1 MSEGFLL
8 VLSGPSGSGKGTV
21 CNRLM
26 DRNKD
31 VVFSVST
38 TTRGPR
44 EGEVDGKNY
53 FFIDEDEFKEM
64 VKRDEFLEHARVHNN
79 YYGTPKDF
87 VVEEIDKGDIV
98 LLEIDVQGA
107 MQVKD
112 NYENAVFVFLLPPSM
127 KELENRIVNRGTET
141 KEDIETR
148 LKNAYR
154 ELDYLENY
162 DYFLINDDIDQAVV
176 DIESIIKAE
185 RLKIERN
192 KNIKEEIIGEDE

>member
-53 FFIDEDEFKEM
+53 FFIDEDQFEEM
-64 VKRDEFLEHARVHNN
+64 VERDEFLEHAKVHNN

-127 KELENRIVNRGTET
+127 KELKNRIINRGTET

-148 LKNAYR
+148 LKNAYK

-162 DYFLINDDIDQAVV
+162 DYFLINDDLDQAVT
-176 DIESIIKAE
+176 DIETIIKAE

-192 KNIKEEIIGEDE
+192 KNIREEIIGEDE